1 MIGPACLT
9 LAFYAIH
16 QAWLWLD
23 APPQPQPGEM
33 LSEEWMEEFYNRAQ
47 ERSMNENFDHV
58 PYNPENDP
66 NKERRKSSRLVME
79 I

>member
-33 LSEEWMEEFYNRAQ
+33 LSEEWMEEFYN
-47 ERSMNENFDHV
+47 S
-58 PYNPENDP
+58 
-66 NKERRKSSRLVME
+66 K
-79 I
+79 